1 MLRDVGAQNA
11 VAIWPLESM
20 NSPVRFQRSTLPVSR
35 QQRVN
40 DARWGLHVQET
51 DVSPLMIIQSRGLF
65 DEVVAILG
73 ERIAIAVA
81 TGDWIGAPPRHLS
94 AEMDERL
101 RRAIKIVQLLAQ
113 VEAQSTIRAWF
124 AGMNPMLDDT
134 APAVR
139 IADAP
144 DHVRLAAEDFL
155 ADG

>member
-1 MLRDVGAQNA
+1 MLRDTLAQNA
-11 VAIWPLESM
+11 FAIWQLESM
-20 NSPVRFQRSTLPVSR
+20 SSPARFRGNTLPVSR

-40 DARWGLHVQET
+40 DVRWRLHIQET
-51 DVSPLMIIQSRGLF
+51 DVSPLMIIQSPGLF
-65 DEVVAILG
+65 DEVAKLLG
-73 ERIAIAVA
+73 ERIAIAIA
-81 TGDWIGAPPRHLS
+81 TGDWAGPVPGRLT

-101 RRAIKIVQLLAQ
+101 RRALKIVHVLAQ
-113 VEAQSTIRAWF
+113 VEAQSTIRVWF

-134 APAVR
+134 APAVH